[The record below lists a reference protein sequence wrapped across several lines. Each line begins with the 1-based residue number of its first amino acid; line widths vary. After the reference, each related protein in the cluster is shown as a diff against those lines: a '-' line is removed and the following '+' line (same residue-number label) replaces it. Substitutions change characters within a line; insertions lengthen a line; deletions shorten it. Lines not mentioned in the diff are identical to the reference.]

1 MTTSTNT
8 AGFQTRLDTI
18 RSEIDQIQTQVA
30 DDVTQTTAQVSSLL
44 QDALE
49 TLAKLAT
56 VISGDFD
63 HRPSVEPRPEIDLLT
78 ALIGQCDAIHNST
91 VTALTKI
98 GDDHAKVPET
108 ILLLNRVKLALFV
121 V

>member
-1 MTTSTNT
+1 MTTSTDT

-30 DDVTQTTAQVSSLL
+30 DDATQTTAAVSSQL
-44 QDALE
+44 QDALA
-49 TLAKLAT
+49 TLSKLAT

-63 HRPSVEPRPEIDLLT
+63 HRLSTEPEPETDLLK
-78 ALIGQCDAIHNST
+78 ALTGQCDAVHNST

-98 GDDHAKVPET
+98 GDDHAKVPKVT
-108 ILLLNRVKLALFV
+108 LSRKLMQVAL
-121 V
+121 